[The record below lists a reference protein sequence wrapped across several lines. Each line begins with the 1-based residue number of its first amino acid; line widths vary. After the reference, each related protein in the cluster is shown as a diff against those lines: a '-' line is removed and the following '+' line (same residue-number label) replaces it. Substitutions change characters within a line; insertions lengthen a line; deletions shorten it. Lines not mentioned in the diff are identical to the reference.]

1 MSIWENDNNDG
12 LDLNE
17 LEELNELK
25 ELIENDFE
33 RFELPPSLKSE
44 NLMHLL
50 DDVDNE
56 QAENTENA
64 VAPAKNNKVIW
75 LKWASAAACFA
86 LVFFGWSS
94 YQQNA
99 AESDMAMA
107 APAAAPAAEAPM
119 ETMLSLKAYDT
130 AAADEETSAESGATA
145 SMTMAEPEEAEV
157 EIEYPEQPAAKS
169 YDEIFAAIEKVAPQI
184 IRTNPSAGSGFY
196 TAVNDAVPESAAVE
210 APIMMAA
217 PKTTAAPAA
226 SEPAGGAVY
235 QTNTQVKG
243 VDESD
248 IVKTDGRYIYHYHF
262 DLESGGAQV
271 SIFGASNLSLLSTIE
286 LPDYSDAEMYV
297 SGDRLVI
304 VQQVD
309 SDTAKTLSERLQMP
323 MSEQLSGGEIADAD
337 VIIPDYYEKKEFY
350 TTDFTEAVI
359 YDISEHKAPKEVH
372 RFRQEGTYVSS
383 RLSENS
389 LYLITNKRANG
400 GGSEMPIIRYIP
412 SAGNNDDVMPLGAE
426 CILLPPYIEKPNY
439 AVVSSLDIMNGSSD
453 TKAVLGMVDE
463 IMMSK
468 NSLFLTATVYGE
480 NRNYY
485 DRATGISRFDVTDGG
500 LKYLASGKVSGY
512 IDDQFSLD
520 EYNGML
526 RIATTSY
533 NEQRNTVNNL
543 FVLDQKLEPVG
554 EVTGLAEDE
563 RIYSVRF
570 MGETAYVVTFKET
583 DPLFVIDLSDPAK
596 PVVKGELKI
605 PGFSEYLHPIDENT
619 LVGLG
624 INTYVNHN
632 GVVIEDGL
640 KLSLFDVS
648 DPTDPKESASYLIG
662 NTGSDSEALNNHK
675 AFMYYP
681 EKKLIGFPATI
692 YTSYGAT
699 SARPRS
705 GERKMTFGGYLVVEI
720 SDSGFGVVGSIPDG
734 GTESLDGFMRNDL
747 DQAIERGIY
756 IGNTLYT
763 FAQSKIMAFSIDDF
777 TQIGEY
783 KYK

>member
-1 MSIWENDNNDG
+1 MSNYDSFDEND
-12 LDLNE
+12 LI
-17 LEELNELK
+17 ELK
-25 ELIENDFE
+25 ELIDRDFE
-33 RFELPPSLKSE
+33 RFELPESLKSE
-44 NLMHLL
+44 NLIHLL
-50 DDVDNE
+50 DDIEDRGDNK
-56 QAENTENA
+56 AAA
-64 VAPAKNNKVIW
+64 VPAKKGKVIW

-86 LVFFGWSS
+86 LIFFGWSG
-94 YQQNA
+94 YQKNTAKSDIAVAAPAATAPAA
-99 AESDMAMA
+99 AEPGTAAVASTSMKLEMAAKAYDVADEEKYSVSEMAAAAVAEAEEEEVEIDYPEQPSAKSYDEVIEAIDKMTVKNNPTAGGGRFYTAANGAVTESAPAAGPVMLTAPKMAAAAPA
-107 APAAAPAAEAPM
+107 APAAAPEPM
-119 ETMLSLKAYDT
+119 ED
-130 AAADEETSAESGATA
+130 
-145 SMTMAEPEEAEV
+145 
-157 EIEYPEQPAAKS
+157 
-169 YDEIFAAIEKVAPQI
+169 AI
-184 IRTNPSAGSGFY
+184 S
-196 TAVNDAVPESAAVE
+196 
-210 APIMMAA
+210 
-217 PKTTAAPAA
+217 
-226 SEPAGGAVY
+226 VY
-235 QTNTQVKG
+235 ETNTQVKG

-262 DLESGGAQV
+262 DLEDGGAEV
-271 SIFGASNLSLLSTIE
+271 SIFGASNLSLLSTIK

-297 SGDRLVI
+297 SGNRLVI

-309 SDTAKTLSERLQMP
+309 AKTAAKLSVKLQTP
-323 MSEQLSGGEIADAD
+323 VSEKLSDNADTD
-337 VIIPDYYEKKEFY
+337 VIIPDYYDKNQTYNSNFI
-350 TTDFTEAVI
+350 EAI
-359 YDISEHKAPKEVH
+359 IFDISDHKSPRELH

-383 RLSENS
+383 RLSGNT
-389 LYLITNKRANG
+389 LYLISNKRANG
-400 GGSEMPIIRYIP
+400 GGGEMPIIRYIP
-412 SAGNNDDVMPLGAE
+412 SAGKNNDIMPLAAE
-426 CILLPPYIEKPNY
+426 QILLPPYIEKPNF
-439 AVVSSLDIMNGSSD
+439 AVVSSMNIQSGKSD

-468 NSLFLTATVYGE
+468 KSLFLTATVYGE

-485 DRATGISRFDVTDGG
+485 DRSTGISRFDVTDGG
-500 LKYLASGKVSGY
+500 LKYLVSGKVEGY

-533 NEQRNTVNNL
+533 NDDRNTVNNL
-543 FVLDQKLEPVG
+543 FVLDQKLEKIG

-583 DPLFVIDLSDPAK
+583 DPLFVIDFSDPTK
-596 PVVKGELKI
+596 PIVKGELKI

-624 INTYVNHN
+624 MNTYVNHN
-632 GVVIEDGL
+632 GGVIEDGL

-648 DPTDPKESASYLIG
+648 DPTDPKETASYLIG
-662 NTGSDSEALNNHK
+662 NTQSSSEALTNHK

-681 EKKLIGFPATI
+681 EKKLIGFPATV

-699 SARPRS
+699 SARPWN
-705 GERKMTFGGYLVVEI
+705 GERKLSFSGYLVIRVADDRF
-720 SDSGFGVVGSIPDG
+720 SVVGTVPDG
-734 GTESLDGFMRNDL
+734 GNQSAGGFMRNDL

-763 FAQSKIMAFSIDDF
+763 FSQSRIMAFSIDDF